1 MKIPRKLSMTVD
13 CNSVAGNRVIA
24 VCIRMKLRPYFFSK
38 GIMADRK
45 PKIQAIDFLLLAIVL
60 IWTKD
65 GLASGKNQEFQAS
78 CRKLGDAVRIT
89 ATYRDIAP
97 TEDSSQ
103 TVKSLKS
110 LSGKTSDPYH
120 HVYGLTH
127 AEPVFSYQFMPR
139 WHIGPDGQVCA
150 LPDVSVEI
158 GFSSMRVYLARELKE
173 TCRKGV
179 VRDHEMEHVS
189 AWKSHFRAG
198 AKLLESPLRQAFL
211 HARHY
216 PSQAD
221 AQVGLK
227 LWVEEEMES
236 LWKRLMTGVITAHRT
251 IDSPLSYNQVN
262 NRLRNCP
269 PDANQPF

>member
-1 MKIPRKLSMTVD
+1 MPV
-13 CNSVAGNRVIA
+13 
-24 VCIRMKLRPYFFSK
+24 
-38 GIMADRK
+38 
-45 PKIQAIDFLLLAIVL
+45 IDFLLWAMVL
-60 IWTKD
+60 LWTKD
-65 GLASGKNQEFQAS
+65 APASGKNQEFEAN
-78 CRKLGDAVRIT
+78 CRKLGNAVKIT
-89 ATYRDIAP
+89 ATYKDIVP
-97 TEDSSQ
+97 REDSSQ

-158 GFSSMRVYLARELKE
+158 GFSSMRVYLARELQE
-173 TCRKGV
+173 ACRKGV

-198 AKLLESPLRQAFL
+198 AKLLESPLRQAF
-211 HARHY
+211 
-216 PSQAD
+216 SQPRYYRTQAN
-221 AQVGLK
+221 AQAGLK
-227 LWVEEEMES
+227 LWVEEETKS
-236 LWKRLMTGVITAHRT
+236 LWKRLMAGVVSANRT

-269 PDANQPF
+269 PNANQPF

>member
-1 MKIPRKLSMTVD
+1 MKTRS
-13 CNSVAGNRVIA
+13 
-24 VCIRMKLRPYFFSK
+24 YFSRE

-45 PKIQAIDFLLLAIVL
+45 PGIQAIDFFLCAMVL
-60 IWTKD
+60 FWAKD
-65 GLASGKNQEFQAS
+65 GSASDKNQGFQAN
-78 CRKLGDAVRIT
+78 CRKLGDTVRIA
-89 ATYRDIAP
+89 ATYRDIVP

-103 TVKSLKS
+103 TVKALRS

-127 AEPVFSYQFMPR
+127 AEPAFSYQFMPR

-150 LPDVSVEI
+150 LPDVSMEM
-158 GFSSMRVYLARELKE
+158 GFSSMRVYLARELQE

-198 AKLLESPLRQAFL
+198 AKLLEGPLRQVFSQP
-211 HARHY
+211 RY
-216 PSQAD
+216 YRTQAD
-221 AQVGLK
+221 AQAGLK
-227 LWVEEEMES
+227 LWVEEEMKQF
-236 LWKRLMTGVITAHRT
+236 WKRLMKGAITAHRA
-251 IDSPLSYNQVN
+251 IDSPLSYNHVN

-269 PDANQPF
+269 PDAHQPF